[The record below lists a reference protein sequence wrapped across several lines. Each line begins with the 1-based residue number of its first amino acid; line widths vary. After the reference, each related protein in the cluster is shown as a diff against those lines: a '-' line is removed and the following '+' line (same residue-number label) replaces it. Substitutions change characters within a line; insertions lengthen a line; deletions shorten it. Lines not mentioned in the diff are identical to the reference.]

1 MGPIE
6 TASKN
11 ASAFINGWLFQ
22 HAVMLLVQESKD
34 LDKLQGSLFRARE
47 TFTDWKDIASDVL
60 KQKREICLL
69 YTYPSTRA
77 RGCSRMKTS
86 A

>member
-6 TASKN
+6 TVNKN
-11 ASAFINGWLFQ
+11 ASSFINGWLFQ

-60 KQKREICLL
+60 KQKREINQALSEASIHAA
-69 YTYPSTRA
+69 TA
-77 RGCSRMKTS
+77 MGIE

>member
-22 HAVMLLVQESKD
+22 HAVMLLVHESKD

-60 KQKREICLL
+60 KQKREINQALREASVQAA
-69 YTYPSTRA
+69 TA
-77 RGCSRMKTS
+77 MGIE

>member
-60 KQKREICLL
+60 KQKREINQALNEASVHAA
-69 YTYPSTRA
+69 TA
-77 RGCSRMKTS
+77 MGIE